1 MISIAPN
8 YQSQILFYH
17 SDIIYQL
24 HTIQQLKRQKAM
36 QQEITLKS
44 LVNKDNFSANSSF
57 DSNNSEKVES
67 QSPLIDNQTSQLKE
81 ACSSPTDI
89 STSYISCV
97 IEPISELGGVYIS
110 DYDYASN
117 LQNLEKDNIKSVLSI
132 DRNHNFKL
140 PDSYNHK
147 TIIVFDNEMESIKVH
162 FDKSYQF
169 IFNSIQNKQNI
180 LIHCRRGISR
190 SATILIAFLM
200 KFQNKSYEDCYN
212 FLKQKRPVINPNS
225 GFVKQLKSYEKVLKE
240 FLLFTNQLK

>member
-1 MISIAPN
+1 
-8 YQSQILFYH
+8 
-17 SDIIYQL
+17 
-24 HTIQQLKRQKAM
+24 M
-36 QQEITLKS
+36 QQEINLKR
-44 LVNKDNFSANSSF
+44 LVKQDSYSANSSF
-57 DSNNSEKVES
+57 DSKNSEKLES
-67 QSPLIDNQTSQLKE
+67 QSPLINNQITQPKE
-81 ACSSPTDI
+81 VCSSPTTI

-97 IEPISELGGVYIS
+97 IEPTSELGGVYIS

-147 TIIVFDNEMESIKVH
+147 TIIVFDNEMESIKAH

-169 IFNSIQNKQNI
+169 IFNSIQNQQNI

-240 FLLFTNQLK
+240 FLLYSNQLK